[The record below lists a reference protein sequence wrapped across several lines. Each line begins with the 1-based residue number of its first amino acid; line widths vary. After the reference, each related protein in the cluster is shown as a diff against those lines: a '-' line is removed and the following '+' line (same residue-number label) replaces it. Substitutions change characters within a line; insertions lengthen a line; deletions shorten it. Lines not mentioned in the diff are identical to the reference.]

1 MKDKSTRAVGKPL
14 SFGVIVS
21 SRLFFNPAHAVGAR
35 KEALAAIEK
44 AGFKAVIG
52 AAELTNDGAV
62 ACLADAQKYAALFKQ
77 HRDEIDGIIVVLA
90 NFGDEIGVVETI
102 RLAGLGVPVL
112 VQACPDELE
121 RLDVKGRR
129 DSYCG
134 KISVCNNLRQYGI
147 EWTDTSEHVESL
159 SGPAFA
165 RDLDFFGRVCRSVRG
180 LRSARVGAIGT
191 RPQAFQT
198 VRYSEK
204 LLQKSGI
211 TVVPVDL
218 SEIFGEVERLSDGDP
233 AVAARL
239 AKMGAYGT
247 IPPSI
252 AKDKIVKQ
260 AKFSVVVERWMDENE
275 CDASAIQCW
284 NSIEHNYGCASCVTS
299 SMMGE
304 EMRPSACEVDVTGA
318 VSMYAL
324 DLASGNPAALLDW
337 NNNYADKP
345 DLVVGT
351 HCSNYPKGFMGAPIE
366 ISNLD
371 LLGETF
377 GAENCFG
384 AIKGHVAPG
393 AFTFFRASTDDGA
406 GAIKSYAGEGE
417 FTADPFPMNGGI
429 AVCRIADARGL
440 MRHVTREGF
449 EHHVAMV
456 RGSWAE
462 VLEEAVI
469 RYLGW
474 VFHRH
479 GRS

>member
-1 MKDKSTRAVGKPL
+1 MKDKSTRTVGAPL
-14 SFGVIVS
+14 CFGVIVS

-35 KEALAAIEK
+35 AEVLAAMQK
-44 AGFKAVIG
+44 AGCRAVIG
-52 AAELTNDGAV
+52 APELTNDGAV
-62 ACLADAQKYAALFKQ
+62 ACLADAQKYAALFKA

-112 VQACPDELE
+112 VQACPDELDK
-121 RLDVKGRR
+121 LDVKGRR
-129 DSYCG
+129 DSFCG

-147 EWTDTSEHVESL
+147 AWTDTSEHVEGL
-159 SGPAFA
+159 SSPAFA
-165 RDLDFFGRVCRSVRG
+165 GDLEAFGRVCRVVRG
-180 LRSARVGAIGT
+180 LRSARIAAIGT

-204 LLQKSGI
+204 LLQKSGV

-218 SEIFGEVERLSDGDP
+218 SEILGDALRLPDGDP
-233 AVAARL
+233 AVAAQL
-239 AKMGAYGT
+239 AKMASYGT
-247 IPPSI
+247 IPASI
-252 AKDKIVKQ
+252 PADKRLKQ
-260 AKFSVVVERWMDENE
+260 AKFSAAVERWMDENE

-318 VSMYAL
+318 LSMYAL

-337 NNNYADKP
+337 NNNYADRP

-351 HCSNYPKGFMGAPIE
+351 HCSNYPKSFVGAPVE

-377 GAENCFG
+377 GAASCFG
-384 AIKGHVAPG
+384 AVKGRVAPG
-393 AFTFFRASTDDGA
+393 AFTFFRVSTDDAA
-406 GAIKSYAGEGE
+406 GAVKSYAGEGE
-417 FTADPFPMNGGI
+417 FTSDPFPMNGGI
-429 AVCRIADARGL
+429 AVCHIAGAREL
-440 MRHVTREGF
+440 MRYVTRGGF

-456 RGSWAE
+456 RGSWAP
-462 VLEEAVI
+462 VLEEAAT

-474 VFHRH
+474 GFHRH
-479 GRS
+479 G